1 MKEKRKFVEETM
13 EQKQARWEKQSK
25 SAKSFAKQCG
35 VNLKKIAKERDR
47 IAAEKRNRVRSKF
60 F

>member
-1 MKEKRKFVEETM
+1 MKEKREFVEETM

-25 SAKSFAKQCG
+25 AAKSFAKQCG

-47 IAAEKRNRVRSKF
+47 ISAEKRNRVRSKF

>member
-1 MKEKRKFVEETM
+1 MKEKKEFVEETL

-35 VNLKKIAKERDR
+35 VNLKKISRERDK
-47 IAAEKRNRVRSKF
+47 IAAEKRNRTYSKYF
-60 F
+60 

>member
-1 MKEKRKFVEETM
+1 MKEKKEFVEETM

-25 SAKSFAKQCG
+25 AAKSFAKQCG
-35 VNLKKIAKERDR
+35 VNMKKIAKERDR
-47 IAAEKRNRVRSKF
+47 IAAEKRNRVRTKF

>member
-1 MKEKRKFVEETM
+1 MKEKREFVEETM

-25 SAKSFAKQCG
+25 AAKSFAKQCG
-35 VNLKKIAKERDR
+35 VNMKKIAKERDR

>member
-1 MKEKRKFVEETM
+1 MKEKKEFVEETL
-13 EQKQARWEKQSK
+13 EQKQARWAKQNK

-35 VNLKKIAKERDR
+35 VSLKKIAKERDR

>member
-1 MKEKRKFVEETM
+1 M

-35 VNLKKIAKERDR
+35 VNLKKIAKERNR
-47 IAAEKRNRVRSKF
+47 IAAEKRGRTQF

>member
-1 MKEKRKFVEETM
+1 MKEKKEFVEETM

-35 VNLKKIAKERDR
+35 MNLKKIAKERNR
-47 IAAEKRNRVRSKF
+47 IAAEKRAMSSPRF
-60 F
+60 Y

>member
-1 MKEKRKFVEETM
+1 MKEKREFVEETM

-35 VNLKKIAKERDR
+35 VSLKKIAKERKR
-47 IAAEKRNRVRSKF
+47 IDAEKRAMSRTRF
-60 F
+60 Y